1 MECTMSTI
9 LVTGATGQQG
19 GTLARVLLDHGHTVR
34 ALTRNG
40 DSQAATQLKKLGA
53 DIFEGNFDDSDSLKR
68 AIDGSD
74 AVYVVS
80 TPFEDGID
88 AETRQGIAA
97 VDAVNAVGVNHL
109 VYSSVSDA
117 DRKTG
122 IPHFDSK
129 FKVEQH
135 IQSLN
140 LPYTIVA
147 PVYFFENMFAPF
159 MLPGL
164 QQGTLALGLP
174 HDRKLQSI
182 AVANIG
188 NFLSLVFE
196 KRDEFIGR
204 RVNIASDELTGEE
217 YAAALSRTS
226 GKSIAYFQIPIEQVR
241 EQNEDFALMY
251 EWFDR
256 VGYTVDISSLH
267 RDYPEVGWMRFE
279 DWAQGRDW
287 KVLDRAS

>member
-1 MECTMSTI
+1 MELTMSTI

-19 GTLARVLLDHGHTVR
+19 GSLARVLLDHGNTVR
-34 ALTRNG
+34 ALTRNAQ
-40 DSQAATQLKKLGA
+40 SAAARQLQELGA
-53 DIFEGNFDDSDSLKR
+53 EIFEGNFEDAESLR
-68 AIDGSD
+68 RSIHGAD

-80 TPFEDGID
+80 TPFEGGIE
-88 AETRQGIAA
+88 AETKQGIAI
-97 VDAVNAVGVNHL
+97 VDVANSVGINHL
-109 VYSSVSDA
+109 VFSSVSDA

-129 FKVEQH
+129 LRVEQH
-135 IQSLN
+135 IKSLN

-147 PVYFFENMFAPF
+147 PVFFFENLLAPF
-159 MLPGL
+159 ILPGL
-164 QQGTLALGLP
+164 QQGTLAYALLP
-174 HDRKLQSI
+174 DRKLQNI

-188 NFLSLVFE
+188 EFLALVLE
-196 KRDEFIGR
+196 RRDEFLGC

-217 YAAALSRTS
+217 YAASLSRVS
-226 GKSIAYFQIPIEQVR
+226 GRSIKYFQIPLEQIR

-256 VGYTVDISSLH
+256 VGYSADISSL
-267 RDYPEVGWMRFE
+267 RLDYPEVSWLRFE
-279 DWAQGRDW
+279 DWAKTRDW